1 MSETMRSYRVV
12 RYGEPLEPAEA
23 PLPVPVE
30 SEVLVRV
37 TACGVCH
44 SDLHYWHGGYE
55 LGGGK
60 RYTLTERGVSLPI
73 TLGHE
78 PLGEVVAVGPEAEMT
93 VGQTR
98 LVYPWIGCGEC
109 SRCAA
114 ERDTDCLRMRT
125 LGLFRPGGYATHML
139 VPHPRYL
146 LDVEGLPDTYACT
159 LACAGVTAWVALQ
172 KTRLAYR
179 DDALVIVGVGG
190 VGMTALGLAVARGHE
205 PIVVVDRDEARLE
218 TARRAGAHEVVLA
231 DGDTTKRRLL
241 KAADGGAGTVI
252 DFVGRPETAQL
263 GLDVLRKGGRYV
275 SVGLYGGSLEFPLAM
290 FALRNISVVGTLT
303 GTVAETQ
310 EVIDFVRGRD
320 VQRVPVTPRPLA
332 EATEALQDL
341 EAGRVTG
348 RTVLVP

>member
-1 MSETMRSYRVV
+1 MQSYRVV
-12 RYGEPLEPAEA
+12 RYGEPLELSQA

-60 RYTLTERGVSLPI
+60 QFTLAERGVSLPI

-78 PLGEVVAVGPEAEMT
+78 PLGEVVAAGPEAEVT
-93 VGQTR
+93 VGVTR

-146 LDVEGLPDTYACT
+146 LEVDGLPGSYACT
-159 LACAGVTAWVALQ
+159 LACAGVTAWVALA
-172 KTRLAYR
+172 KARLAYR
-179 DDALVIVGVGG
+179 DDALVIVGAGG
-190 VGMTALGLAVARGHE
+190 VGLTALGLALAQEHE
-205 PIVVVDRDEARLE
+205 PVVVVDRDPSRLE
-218 TARRAGAHEVVLA
+218 TARDAGAHDVVLA
-231 DGDTTKRRLL
+231 EGNATKRRLL
-241 KAADGGAGTVI
+241 KAAGGGAGTVI
-252 DFVGRPETAQL
+252 DFVGSPETAQL

-275 SVGLYGGSLEFPLAM
+275 AVGLYGGRLEFPLAM

-303 GTVAETQ
+303 GTVAETR

-320 VQRVPVTPRPLA
+320 VWRVPVTPRPLA
-332 EATEALQDL
+332 EATEVLRNL
-341 EAGRVTG
+341 EAGRGVG